1 MNKSKFLKKSLAMLL
16 ALMLVVAMIPL
27 SASAAGALPNLDRLY
42 IDGHPVTAED
52 GVFHVRHRLNETPIP
67 MWTSR
72 STRTAW
78 TTPEGTASAYIVKG
92 DTVYNE
98 NLAEGIAKEDID
110 LSEWGTEA
118 DGVVTLTLRVW
129 SHDKT
134 DSKDYTIKLT
144 RTTDSRVAKVESVS
158 AGHGTYKASFVDNA
172 GTNNIYMDVARNA
185 MEQGPLAML
194 CCT

>member
-1 MNKSKFLKKSLAMLL
+1 MFHFDIGENTDDVDIKIDTDSL
-16 ALMLVVAMIPL
+16 
-27 SASAAGALPNLDRLY
+27 
-42 IDGHPVTAED
+42 
-52 GVFHVRHRLNETPIP
+52 
-67 MWTSR
+67 
-72 STRTAW
+72 

-134 DSKDYTIKLT
+134 DSK
-144 RTTDSRVAKVESVS
+144 TTPSS
-158 AGHGTYKASFVDNA
+158 
-172 GTNNIYMDVARNA
+172 
-185 MEQGPLAML
+185 
-194 CCT
+194 

>member
-52 GVFHVRHRLNETPIP
+52 GVFALRHRENNTDDVDIKIDTDSL
-67 MWTSR
+67 
-72 STRTAW
+72 

-110 LSEWGTEA
+110 LSQWGTEA

-134 DSKDYTIKLT
+134 DSKDYTIELT

-185 MEQGPLAML
+185 MAPIRAPM
-194 CCT
+194 